1 MPYVNAHA
9 LVEADWLEAHIDN
22 PKITILDASWHMPN
36 LNRDAKAEYKEKH
49 IPGAIF
55 FDIDVVSDGTSD
67 LPHML
72 PSSDGFARTVSKMGI
87 SNEDLIVVYDSYGLF
102 SAARVWWM
110 FRCFGHDKVAILNGG
125 SLKWEAENRPMDNKF
140 PTRQPTNYTAD
151 FKSELVKSLSD
162 VQVNLESMQA
172 QVIDARARN
181 RFHAEIPEPRPGL
194 RGGHIPGSLNLPF
207 AEILTEAKTIKD
219 EASIRAL
226 FETEKLDFDK
236 PVIASCGTGVTACV
250 LSFALY
256 LIGKEDAAVYDGSW
270 TEWGGHRETPIEP

>member
-55 FDIDVVSDGTSD
+55 FDIDVVSDGKSD

-72 PSSDGFARTVSKMGI
+72 PSSDDFASALGKMGI

-110 FRCFGHDKVAILNGG
+110 FRCFGHDNVAILNGG
-125 SLKWEAENRPMDNKF
+125 SLKWESENRPMDNKV
-140 PTRQPTNYTAD
+140 PTRQTTNYTAN
-151 FKSELVKSLSD
+151 FKSGLIKSLSD

-181 RFHAEIPEPRPGL
+181 RFNAEVPEPRPGL

-207 AEILTEAKTIKD
+207 ADILTEAKTIKD
-219 EASIRAL
+219 EASIRSL
-226 FETEKLDFDK
+226 FEAERLDFNK
-236 PVIASCGTGVTACV
+236 PVITSCGTGVTACV